1 MTTPV
6 KEGLELRK
14 TALTAGISLIIM
26 AIAAYFSYGYVHGS
40 LVIQGDASA
49 TLNNLR
55 SSNML
60 FRAEIF
66 GWLLILICDIVVAWA
81 FYLILKPIDK
91 KLSLLGAWFRLIYS
105 AILGIAILSLLLVML
120 LSSGADYLS
129 LFTTGQLQGY
139 VMLFLEA
146 FELIWSAGLII
157 FGGHLM
163 IVGYV
168 AFRSDTIPKV
178 IGILL
183 LIAAAGYIIIHFC
196 NSFLPQYDEFI
207 TILEFVFN
215 VPMIVGEL
223 GFGIWLMIKGGK
235 FPKKA

>member
-1 MTTPV
+1 
-6 KEGLELRK
+6 
-14 TALTAGISLIIM
+14 M

-40 LVIQGDASA
+40 LVVQGDPSA

-129 LFTTGQLQGY
+129 LFTASNNY
-139 VMLFLEA
+139 RDM
-146 FELIWSAGLII
+146 
-157 FGGHLM
+157 
-163 IVGYV
+163 
-168 AFRSDTIPKV
+168 
-178 IGILL
+178 
-183 LIAAAGYIIIHFC
+183 
-196 NSFLPQYDEFI
+196 
-207 TILEFVFN
+207 
-215 VPMIVGEL
+215 
-223 GFGIWLMIKGGK
+223 
-235 FPKKA
+235 